1 VDLTH
6 LINSSTTK
14 YTILAPPDDVLN
26 VFEGGDLPE
35 RGTEELKRLLQ
46 YHFIPGW
53 WTPTK
58 LKDGM
63 LLETALEDVGLDGGR
78 QVLDVDVSD
87 DLKPEGNRH
96 VRFGGAGTI
105 GDPSGSQSYFLI
117 GVTDQFLVEIN
128 NTLIYFVS
136 RPLVPPSDALQT
148 ALPQLDLSSF
158 LAAIFSTSLADLLK
172 TTPRTTLLIPRN
184 AAFKRLGLLVSEHL
198 LAASSKSDLESVI
211 LHHVIDGVEYSQSLQ
226 NGSQHT
232 FPTLESSDI
241 KIERPANGSIL
252 VGASGGWPGMK
263 SGLYTR
269 NMLTQTGVV
278 HELSDL
284 MIPRSVDLTVGKL
297 MKAAKG
303 TTMASMVAKVG
314 MDWLLNGTAPP
325 EGSEWA
331 DEGLSGTGWTL
342 LCPRDDAFKNFDLTK
357 LFADVDSLQ
366 AIVRQHLI
374 PTPPQTATDALD
386 VLYNNRPLP
395 LDNSATY
402 STLLSPASAYGDII
416 FRQLEEKNADGYVVG
431 IKGARGTDGKADWAR
446 VLSWGRSTT
455 GGGAGGVIQIDRLL
469 VPYYPPWWIEYGG
482 PAVVGVGGIVAI
494 WAFFYMVRIIWR
506 RDTTEA
512 TYEPVGGFG
521 RDDDDV

>member
-1 VDLTH
+1 M
-6 LINSSTTK
+6 
-14 YTILAPPDDVLN
+14 
-26 VFEGGDLPE
+26 
-35 RGTEELKRLLQ
+35 RGLLG
-46 YHFIPGW
+46 I
-53 WTPTK
+53 T
-58 LKDGM
+58 
-63 LLETALEDVGLDGGR
+63 
-78 QVLDVDVSD
+78 VSD
-87 DLKPEGNRH
+87 
-96 VRFGGAGTI
+96 FIIISIGAGI
-105 GDPSGSQSYFLI
+105 D
-117 GVTDQFLVEIN
+117 LVWQVEVN
-128 NTLIYFVS
+128 NTLVYFVS

-148 ALPQLDLSSF
+148 ALPLLDLSSF

-172 TTPRTTLLIPRN
+172 TTPRTTILIPRN
-184 AAFKRLGLLVSEHL
+184 DAFKRIGLLVSEHL

-211 LHHVIDGVEYSQSLQ
+211 RHHTIAGVEYAASLQ

-232 FPTLESSDI
+232 FPTLSGSDI
-241 KIERPANGSIL
+241 KIERLTQGNGS
-252 VGASGGWPGMK
+252 VFVSPSGGWAGMK
-263 SGLYTR
+263 SELFAR

-284 MIPRSVDLTVGKL
+284 MIPRTVNLTVGKL

-303 TTMASMVAKVG
+303 TTMASIVTKVG
-314 MDWLLNGTAPP
+314 MEWLLNGTAPP

-331 DEGLSGTGWTL
+331 DEGLAGTGWTF
-342 LCPRDDAFKNFDLTK
+342 LCPRDDAFKNFNLTR

-374 PTPPQTATDALD
+374 PTPPQEDALD
-386 VLYNNRPLP
+386 VLYNNRPIS

-402 STLLSPASAYGDII
+402 STLLSPSSAYGDII
-416 FRQLEEKNADGYVVG
+416 FRQMEEKNPGGYVVG

-455 GGGAGGVIQIDRLL
+455 GEGTGGVIQIDRLL

-482 PAVVGVGGIVAI
+482 PAVVGIVGIAAI
-494 WAFFYMVRIIWR
+494 CVFFYVVRIIWR

-521 RDDDDV
+521 RDDDE